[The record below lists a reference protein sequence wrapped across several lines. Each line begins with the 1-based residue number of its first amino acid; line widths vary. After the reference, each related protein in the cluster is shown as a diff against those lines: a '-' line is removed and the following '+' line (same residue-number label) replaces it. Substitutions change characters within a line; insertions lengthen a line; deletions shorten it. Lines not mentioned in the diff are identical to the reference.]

1 MIGKRL
7 KELRI
12 QKGLSQQELEFMTN
26 LLKEKWKDEEWKK
39 KHLAKM
45 FDGSKKV

>member
-12 QKGLSQQELEFMTN
+12 QKGLSQQDLR
-26 LLKEKWKDEEWKK
+26 
-39 KHLAKM
+39 
-45 FDGSKKV
+45 DGLSEGCFGA